1 MYIVHLIFHRLKT
14 SPTLEQ
20 GGLGSEHSS
29 MSLVQAGPLSPAL
42 QPSSQMHV

>member
-1 MYIVHLIFHRLKT
+1 MYSILHRLMT
-14 SPTLEQ
+14 TPTLEQ

-29 MSLVQAGPLSPAL
+29 MSLVQAGPLSPEL